1 MLVKF
6 SLTLWV
12 VYVPPKLNSGQNYC
26 SLLKLTHCIYGS
38 AEGKMELL
46 EPGRRTQGV
55 CTKETIQL
63 SVIKPQV
70 LLPFQGHLE
79 SPSSKWPKFPLSP
92 WGAKT
97 RCHQMKKGEEHGKKW
112 PRPILFICFQGKN
125 TGMRH
130 EVSFQALSNDLDD
143 PVQQMKAARRVL
155 CSERAEQYLPMQ
167 QLCKCVRLLSS

>member
-6 SLTLWV
+6 SPTLWV

-79 SPSSKWPKFPLSP
+79 SPSFKWPKFPLSP
-92 WGAKT
+92 WGVKT
-97 RCHQMKKGEEHGKKW
+97 HCHQMKKGEEHGKKW

-130 EVSFQALSNDLDD
+130 RHFLMTWMIQCNKWKQPGECSAPKGQSNIC
-143 PVQQMKAARRVL
+143 Q
-155 CSERAEQYLPMQ
+155 CS
-167 QLCKCVRLLSS
+167 SSANVWGC